1 MAQTLDQK
9 IAEAEDKLARL
20 REQSRRTENGQ
31 KIILGGMLI
40 HAARKDAKIRAWLLA
55 EAERS
60 VTREVDK
67 KRLAPLLDTLRRTPE
82 NNQESAEETVSEALT
97 NILSD
102 NAMRD

>member
-1 MAQTLDQK
+1 MAQTLEQK
-9 IAEAEDKLARL
+9 IAEAENKLARL

-40 HAARKDAKIRAWLLA
+40 HAARKDDKIRAWLLE

-67 KRLAPLLDTLRRTPE
+67 KRLAPLLDILRRTPE
-82 NNQESAEETVSEALT
+82 AKPERAEETVSEALT

-102 NAMRD
+102 NGMRD

>member
-1 MAQTLDQK
+1 MAQNLQQQ
-9 IAEAEDKLARL
+9 IAEAEARLARL
-20 REQSRRTENGQ
+20 REQSRKTENGQ

-40 HAARKDAKIRAWLLA
+40 NAVRKNLKIRHWLLE

-60 VTREVDK
+60 ITRAVDK
-67 KRLAPLLDTLRRTPE
+67 KRLAPLLDTLREIPE
-82 NNQESAEETVSEALT
+82 PKREDGEETLSEAMT

>member
-1 MAQTLDQK
+1 MAQTLEQK
-9 IAEAEDKLARL
+9 IAEAESRLARL

-60 VTREVDK
+60 ITREVDK

-82 NNQESAEETVSEALT
+82 PHQERAEETVSEALT
-97 NILSD
+97 QILSD

>member
-1 MAQTLDQK
+1 MAQTLKQK

-40 HAARKDAKIRAWLLA
+40 HAARKDTKIRAWLLA

-67 KRLAPLLDTLRRTPE
+67 KRLAPLLDTLRMTPE
-82 NNQESAEETVSEALT
+82 PNQESEKETVSEALT

>member
-9 IAEAEDKLARL
+9 IAEAEDRLARL

-40 HAARKDAKIRAWLLA
+40 HAARKDDKIRAWLLA
-55 EAERS
+55 EAEKYI
-60 VTREVDK
+60 TREVDK
-67 KRLAPLLDTLRRTPE
+67 KRLAPLLDTLRMTPE
-82 NNQESAEETVSEALT
+82 PNQESEKETVSEALT

>member
-1 MAQTLDQK
+1 MAQTLEQK

-40 HAARKDAKIRAWLLA
+40 HAARKDAKIRAWLLE
-55 EAERS
+55 EAEKS
-60 VTREVDK
+60 ITREVDK
-67 KRLAPLLDTLRRTPE
+67 KRLAPLLDTLRMTPE
-82 NNQESAEETVSEALT
+82 PNQESEKETVSEALT